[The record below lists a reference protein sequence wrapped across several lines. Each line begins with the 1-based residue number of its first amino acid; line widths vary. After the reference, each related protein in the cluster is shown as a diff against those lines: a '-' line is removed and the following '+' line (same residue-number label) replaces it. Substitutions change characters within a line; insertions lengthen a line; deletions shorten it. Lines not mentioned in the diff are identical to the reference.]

1 MYTNF
6 NINFDNFNKKENA
19 TKFMIMGVLLVILG
33 FLCLTFKTLGIK
45 LISWTFGVALLFF
58 AYLNLKNINELK
70 RYATKEEI
78 KPSTNVQWILI
89 VTCILLFVFPQ
100 KIQSIFSLLLGFYLI
115 FNQLVVF
122 VNSKNNPYSKFTT
135 WNIVKTLFGICL
147 ILSPLFLSRFIV
159 LIMSFFIILFGLA
172 LFFSGNKSRKY

>member
-6 NINFDNFNKKENA
+6 NIDFNNFNKKENA
-19 TKFMIMGVLLVILG
+19 TKFMLMGVLLIVLG
-33 FLCLTFKTLGIK
+33 LLCLTFKIIGIK
-45 LISWTFGVALLFF
+45 LISWTFGIALLFF

-89 VTCILLFVFPQ
+89 IACILLFIFPQ
-100 KIQSIFSLLLGFYLI
+100 KIQSVFSLFLGFYLI
-115 FNQLVVF
+115 FNQLVAL

-159 LIMSFFIILFGLA
+159 SIMSFFIIVFGLV
-172 LFFSGNKSRKY
+172 LFFSGNSARKY